1 MLIYFHD
8 QQLDVNHSHL
18 FHDQVIK
25 QSNKEAQ
32 MRGLWLL
39 ASVRRDIELRT
50 KDTRPCL
57 LSVVLCTQKCPCA
70 WVWKLDLAATQ
81 NRRIIPLPSL
91 LCLSPL
97 PRLMDALNS
106 SKRMLRRPITISDQQ
121 WPDQWPHTVSDT
133 CSTCHESSPLPPW
146 TQALAPSRSL
156 LAGRHSKDECP
167 KLIHSDLLI
176 NLR

>member
-1 MLIYFHD
+1 MLIILTYSMIKWSNNQTKRHSCGPV
-8 QQLDVNHSHL
+8 LDAGCWLVLEGHSTTGH
-18 FHDQVIK
+18 
-25 QSNKEAQ
+25 EA
-32 MRGLWLL
+32 M
-39 ASVRRDIELRT
+39 
-50 KDTRPCL
+50 
-57 LSVVLCTQKCPCA
+57 SVVLCTPKCPCA
-70 WVWKLDLAATQ
+70 ARVWKLDLAATQ

-133 CSTCHESSPLPPW
+133 CSTCHQSSPLPPW
-146 TQALAPSRSL
+146 TQALASSRSL
-156 LAGRHSKDECP
+156 LSGWHSKDECP

>member
-39 ASVRRDIELRT
+39 ASVRRDIELGT

-106 SKRMLRRPITISDQQ
+106 SKRMLRRPIAISDQH
-121 WPDQWPHTVSDT
+121 WPVATHSEWHML
-133 CSTCHESSPLPPW
+133 HLPSELP
-146 TQALAPSRSL
+146 APTMNS
-156 LAGRHSKDECP
+156 GPCF
-167 KLIHSDLLI
+167 
-176 NLR
+176 

>member
-8 QQLDVNHSHL
+8 QQLDVDHST
-18 FHDQVIK
+18 FSPIPWSSDQTTT
-25 QSNKEAQ
+25 NKEAQ

-133 CSTCHESSPLPPW
+133 CSTCFLPSEIP
-146 TQALAPSRSL
+146 APT
-156 LAGRHSKDECP
+156 
-167 KLIHSDLLI
+167 IHSGPCF
-176 NLR
+176 